1 MKRIWLLAL
10 LLIGC
15 SSIGATNS
23 RNTIDVSKYEVY
35 ENVSYYY
42 DQDLHY
48 IVELEDKEYTL
59 DIDNVYFVKMGYVR
73 LHNKFYLGNPN
84 RLVIYNDYH

>member
-42 DQDLHY
+42 DQELHY

-59 DIDNVYFVKMGYVR
+59 DIDNVYFVKREDVR
-73 LHNKFYLGNPN
+73 ITNKFYKGNPN
-84 RLVIYNDYH
+84 RLVIYKDYH